1 MEALV
6 DPKIAGLLDAEREAL
21 LRLKSLLER
30 TDAAPETVAHLADI
44 VAHLDALFLVVVV
57 GEFNAGKS
65 SVLNALFGEKL
76 MEEGPIPTTAKIT
89 ILRHGTEP
97 MQRQLSEFLVE
108 RRYPSDLL
116 RHLNLVDTPGT
127 NSIIRQHQQITEAF
141 IPRADLVLFVTSF
154 DRPLT
159 ESERQFLTFI
169 REAWGKRLVFILN
182 KADLARSD
190 EALRQVLEHIRS
202 GCRELMDFEPQIFPV
217 SAELAF
223 AAKTAGQESVRATLW
238 PQSRFEALEAFI
250 TETLTGPD
258 RLALKLTAPLD
269 AADRLAG
276 SLAER
281 LEARLHVLRQDE
293 QNLAELNA
301 RLDDARAELRQ
312 GYGRYVAEV
321 DNLLLQMERR
331 GVQFLDDTI
340 RIGKLKL
347 LRDRDAFKE
356 EFARQVVRDTD
367 RQIEDRVT
375 EAVDGLLKHALTLW
389 NRTLGEFAERVR
401 EAGGERRAPAQG
413 AYLYN
418 RAEVFDAIMKEA
430 GRRIA
435 MYDLNEEARRI
446 LENARDAA
454 ALFVG
459 AEAVAV
465 GVGALATVVVTATAI
480 DVTGGFIAAGVLAV
494 VGLIFLPRQKRKAI
508 AEFRER
514 VEALRA
520 DMKKALSEQLD
531 REVAASLDKVRETVA
546 PYAAFV
552 EQERQTLTEVT
563 AERQALGAEID
574 RLRRAVRTQV
584 GAVDIGT

>member
-1 MEALV
+1 MDALV
-6 DPKIAGLLDAEREAL
+6 DPKIAGLLNAERAAL

-30 TDAAPETVAHLADI
+30 TEAAPEIVAQLSDVVAHLEE
-44 VAHLDALFLVVVV
+44 LFLVVVV

-89 ILRHGTEP
+89 ILRHGAEP
-97 MQRQLSEFLVE
+97 MQRQLSEYLVE
-108 RRYPSDLL
+108 RRHPAALL
-116 RHLNLVDTPGT
+116 RHLHLVDTPGT
-127 NSIIRQHQQITEAF
+127 NSIIRQHQQITEDF
-141 IPRADLVLFVTSF
+141 VPRADLVLFVTSY

-159 ESERQFLTFI
+159 ESERQFLAFI

-182 KADLARSD
+182 KADLAKSD
-190 EALRQVLEHIRS
+190 DMLAQVVEHIRS
-202 GCRELMDFEPQIFPV
+202 GCRELMGFEPQIFPV
-217 SAELAF
+217 SAELAY
-223 AAKTAGQESVRATLW
+223 AAKTAGSDAVRETLW
-238 PQSRFEALEAFI
+238 PQSRFAPLEDFI
-250 TETLTGPD
+250 TRTLAGPE
-258 RLALKLTAPLD
+258 RLTLKLIAPLD
-269 AADRLAG
+269 AADRLAAALG
-276 SLAER
+276 TR
-281 LEARLHVLRQDE
+281 LEARLQVLEQDE
-293 QNLAELNA
+293 QNLSELNA
-301 RLDDARAELRQ
+301 RLEAARAELQQ

-321 DNLLLQMERR
+321 DNLLLQMERS

-375 EAVDGLLKHALTLW
+375 EAVDWLLKHALTLW
-389 NRTLGEFAERVR
+389 NRTLSEFAERVR
-401 EAGGERRAPAQG
+401 AAGGARRVPAQG
-413 AYLYN
+413 DFFYN

-430 GRRIA
+430 GRKIA
-435 MYDLNEEARRI
+435 MYDLREEARRI

-465 GVGALATVVVTATAI
+465 GVGAIATVVVTATAI

-520 DMKKALSEQLD
+520 DMRQALSAQLD
-531 REVAASLDKVRETVA
+531 QEVNASLDKVSRTVA
-546 PYAAFV
+546 PYASFV
-552 EQERQTLTEVT
+552 AQERQTLDDVT
-563 AERQALGAEID
+563 AERKGLGAEID
-574 RLRRAVRTQV
+574 RLRKTVHKEL